1 MKTSLSLIFLVIL
14 VSITTSAIAED
25 WNQRLYDSVY
35 KDKNYRTVVDIDS
48 VRLSL
53 SNGADPNA
61 IIRKGKYGES
71 ILSKY
76 VRESTSG
83 SGGDSVRTE
92 AVRKLVEALGILF
105 QNKAKLQANY
115 DDTILFYPI
124 AQGHY
129 DLVRLLLDNGA
140 DPKSW
145 PYAKIGRHYKL
156 SPIEEAARSGHER
169 VIDLLA
175 GRGAKRPGPAE
186 TAQLRFVYLACFGNV
201 NNLKEQLA
209 KGAKVNEH
217 DPNDELALL
226 RAISI
231 LGDDP
236 RRNSNVMFLLNEGAN
251 VNLSGYDPLIP
262 RTTFPLHSAVY
273 YTSYGFNASKRRD
286 LSYDE
291 KILSE
296 LIKRGADLS
305 AIDEKGQTPL
315 HIAATM
321 NNLYAL
327 RLFLPLG
334 ANASIRDRSG
344 KMALDY
350 AKSPEAISLLKQYGA
365 QGK

>member
-1 MKTSLSLIFLVIL
+1 M
-14 VSITTSAIAED
+14 AED

-35 KDKNYRTVVDIDS
+35 KDKNYNVVVDIDS
-48 VRLSL
+48 IRLSL

-61 IIRKGKYGES
+61 IIRKGKYSES
-71 ILSKY
+71 ILFKY
-76 VRESTSG
+76 VRFCTLQMGSESI
-83 SGGDSVRTE
+83 RTE
-92 AVRKLVEALGILF
+92 VIRKCVEAFGILF

-124 AQGHY
+124 AVGHY
-129 DLVRLLLDNGA
+129 DLVKLLLDNGA

-156 SPIEEAARSGHER
+156 SPIEEAARSGHDR
-169 VIDLLA
+169 IIDLLA

-186 TAQLRFVYLACFGNV
+186 IAQLRFVYLACFGNV

-217 DPNDELALL
+217 DPNGEVALL
-226 RAISI
+226 HAISI

-251 VNLSGYDPLIP
+251 VNLSGHNQFMPG
-262 RTTFPLHSAVY
+262 TTFPLHRAVY
-273 YTSYGFNASKRRD
+273 YTSYGFNSNKKLD

-291 KILSE
+291 KILNE

-305 AIDEKGQTPL
+305 ATDEKGQTPL
-315 HIAATM
+315 HIGTIM

-327 RLFLPLG
+327 RLLLSLG
-334 ANASIRDRSG
+334 ANASIQDRLG
-344 KMALDY
+344 KTALDY